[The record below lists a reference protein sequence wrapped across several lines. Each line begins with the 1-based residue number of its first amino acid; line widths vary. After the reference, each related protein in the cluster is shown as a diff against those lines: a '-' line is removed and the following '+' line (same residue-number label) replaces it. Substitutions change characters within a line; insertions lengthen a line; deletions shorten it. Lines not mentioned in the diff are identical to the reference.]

1 VYEQLSKLEA
11 SNDKM
16 LYLWFE
22 PWAEGL
28 GFPAGSVV
36 ELRAV
41 STVGGELEFETSEG
55 RTAVYGWPGSTLEV
69 SVGGKIVHS
78 FDTAVPVTDM
88 EISTKEAITMLF
100 GSAPEPEP
108 NERRAPTPKA
118 WWRFWD

>member
-41 STVGGELEFETSEG
+41 STVGENWS
-55 RTAVYGWPGSTLEV
+55 STPAKVERLC
-69 SVGGKIVHS
+69 
-78 FDTAVPVTDM
+78 TDGQ
-88 EISTKEAITMLF
+88 EALWK
-100 GSAPEPEP
+100 S
-108 NERRAPTPKA
+108 R
-118 WWRFWD
+118 